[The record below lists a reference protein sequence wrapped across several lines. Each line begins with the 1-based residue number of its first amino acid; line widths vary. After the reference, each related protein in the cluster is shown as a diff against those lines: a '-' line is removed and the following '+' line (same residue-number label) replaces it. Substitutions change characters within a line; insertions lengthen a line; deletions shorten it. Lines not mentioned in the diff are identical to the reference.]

1 MYYIMHISIMA
12 SKGPTEPSIH
22 VQSRRELNVPYI
34 ALEVISGSPLL
45 QEHEDHRDQIRDKTS
60 QSRWFRGDHLAHLF
74 GTFVM
79 LLNICPSDRF
89 IVCEQLLHRP
99 RCASA

>member
-1 MYYIMHISIMA
+1 
-12 SKGPTEPSIH
+12 
-22 VQSRRELNVPYI
+22 
-34 ALEVISGSPLL
+34 
-45 QEHEDHRDQIRDKTS
+45 
-60 QSRWFRGDHLAHLF
+60 
-74 GTFVM
+74 M